1 VDDFVSEDISAK
13 RRRARRLAL
22 LLAAAAAAASILTAA
37 GFWTWH
43 LRAIRDPLHLIKH
56 GDPFERLQAAADL
69 GALKEDM
76 DVDRVV
82 AALVDAMD
90 DGEIVLRSAAADS
103 LGSLTAQ
110 ILSRPGGGTPDERE
124 RTARRLAF
132 AIRSLNEGFSD
143 PEPTI
148 RASAASALG
157 QLASENKVDLPS
169 ELVVALHDQ
178 SPHVRQAAAKA
189 LKNAQLTSSV
199 VPALITAL
207 ASPEPELRFQAT
219 EILARVGPA
228 AAPAVP
234 ALLPMLSEP
243 FDRKKSKTERT
254 PPNFWDPACGAAIA
268 LGRIGVRPET
278 IAGLTGML
286 SSDVPARMHSA
297 ASALAKLG
305 PAAGGAVPA
314 IIAEYDKV
322 LKAEGHVLGQ
332 SALAMAL
339 GELGPRSPA
348 AADAAAI
355 LTRALDCHDLWV
367 GVSAADALGKFGRG
381 ASAAVPEL
389 RNLAQSPI
397 PDLQN
402 AAKKAV
408 AAIEAELATT
418 AVSSSVA
425 PGP

>member
-1 VDDFVSEDISAK
+1 MDIVGSGDIGTK
-13 RRRARRLAL
+13 RRRARRWVL
-22 LLAAAAAAASILTAA
+22 LLATAAASILTAA

-43 LRAIRDPLHLIKH
+43 LQAIRDPLHLIKH

-69 GALKEDM
+69 GVLKEDT
-76 DVDRVV
+76 DVDRVL

-90 DGEIVLRSAAADS
+90 DGEIVLRSAAAES

-124 RTARRLAF
+124 RTTRRLAF
-132 AIRSLNEGFSD
+132 AIRSLTEGFAD

-157 QLASENKVDLPS
+157 QLASEIKVDLPS
-169 ELVVALHDQ
+169 ELVAALHDQ
-178 SPHVRQAAAKA
+178 SPQVRQAAAKA
-189 LKNAQLTSSV
+189 LNNAQLTSSV

-268 LGRIGVRPET
+268 LGRIGVLPET

-286 SSDVPARMHSA
+286 SSDVPARVQSA
-297 ASALAKLG
+297 AAALARLG

-314 IIAEYDKV
+314 LITEYDKA
-322 LKAEGHVLGQ
+322 LKADGHVLGQ
-332 SALAMAL
+332 SALAAAL
-339 GELGPRSPA
+339 GDLGPRSQSA
-348 AADAAAI
+348 AQAAAI
-355 LTRALDCHDLWV
+355 LTRALDSQDTWV
-367 GVSAADALGKFGRG
+367 RVAAAQALGKFGQG
-381 ASAAVPEL
+381 AGPAIPKL
-389 RNLAQSPI
+389 RKLEQSPVRE
-397 PDLQN
+397 LQD
-402 AAKKAV
+402 AAKTAI

-418 AVSSSVA
+418 AASNPVS
-425 PGP
+425 PER